1 MQKISMEKKRTDLD
15 IGTLVV
21 GNARVGGTLKKEAL
35 VVRPHIRE
43 NKLTQIDTDGT
54 VEDLN
59 VGHYEIGE

>member
-35 VVRPHIRE
+35 VVRPHI
-43 NKLTQIDTDGT
+43 
-54 VEDLN
+54 
-59 VGHYEIGE
+59 